1 MDDDRRSGVAR
12 EIEVRSLMGDSV
24 RVSVEPSDTVQDLK
38 RRLRQ
43 CFPPAASAPDFHL
56 FLKVIGLI
64 VSAFNIAV
72 SESFV

>member
-1 MDDDRRSGVAR
+1 MDDRRSGCAR

-24 RVSVEPSDTVQDLK
+24 RVPIEPSDTVQDLK

-56 FLKVIGLI
+56 FLKVIHSIL
-64 VSAFNIAV
+64 SAFNIVV
-72 SESFV
+72 SDSFV